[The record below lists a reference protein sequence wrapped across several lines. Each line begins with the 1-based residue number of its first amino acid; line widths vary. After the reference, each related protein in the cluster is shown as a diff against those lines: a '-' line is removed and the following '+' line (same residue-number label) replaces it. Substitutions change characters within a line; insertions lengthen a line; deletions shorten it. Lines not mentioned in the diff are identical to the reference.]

1 MDRIIRLFGLM
12 DSLRR
17 NRFPIAAQRLAEEH
31 EVSVRAVTRD
41 LQLLTEL
48 GAPVDGEPGFGYM
61 LRPGFFLPPIM
72 LSPDELEA
80 MTQAARWAEQLPD
93 ARLARA
99 ATSALAKLSAAT
111 PPGVGAR
118 TDDTALGASSL
129 DADPAHAPVLDLLRR
144 AMREERAILLD
155 YADRRDSPTQ
165 RTILPLQLAHLQDGH
180 IVAAWCCLRRAF
192 RHFRIDRIL
201 HATLTDQ
208 PYHQPR
214 AMLAMRWFDEL
225 EANEPDIAYALYKP
239 RAEDDPA
246 LKA

>member
-17 NRFPIAAQRLAEEH
+17 NRFPVTAQRLADEH
-31 EVSVRAVTRD
+31 EVSVRTIYRD
-41 LQLLTEL
+41 LQLLSEL

-61 LRPGFFLPPIM
+61 LRPGFFLPPLM
-72 LSPDELEA
+72 FSPEELEA
-80 MTQAARWAEQLPD
+80 ITLGARWAEQLPD
-93 ARLARA
+93 TKLASA
-99 ATSALAKLSAAT
+99 ATNALAKLTAAT

-118 TDDTALGASSL
+118 VDDIGLWASGPGG
-129 DADPAHAPVLDLLRR
+129 DPAHGPTLDLLRR

-165 RTILPLQLAHLQDGH
+165 RTILPLQLAYLQDGQ

-201 HATLTDQ
+201 HAALTDQ

-214 AMLAMRWFDEL
+214 TMLAMRWFDEL

-239 RAEDDPA
+239 RPEDDPA

>member
-1 MDRIIRLFGLM
+1 MDRILRLFGLV

-17 NRFPIAAQRLAEEH
+17 NRFPISAQRLADEH
-31 EVSVRAVTRD
+31 EVSVPAVTRD
-41 LQLLTEL
+41 LQLLTAL

-80 MTQAARWAEQLPD
+80 MTLAARWAEQLPD
-93 ARLARA
+93 RRLASA
-99 ATSALAKLSAAT
+99 ATSALAKLTAAT
-111 PPGVGAR
+111 PPGVG
-118 TDDTALGASSL
+118 TCDTALGANGL
-129 DADPAHAPVLDLLRR
+129 DPDPTHAPLLDLIQR
-144 AMREERAILLD
+144 AMREERALLLD

-201 HATLTDQ
+201 HAALTEQ

-239 RAEDDPA
+239 HAEDEPA
-246 LKA
+246 LKP